1 MGGAVIADE
10 IITTVAGDIFSGAVD
25 ESIASAAIDSGIGQ
39 QLAADVGATLYPT
52 AADAVASQLATDPNA
67 IQPSYNAANQVAQQG
82 VGQDMTNWGWNDY
95 LNAAKTAQSA
105 GSVLS
110 GIAGLGSKP
119 LPTVAPT
126 TAQIQAD
133 PWSRYRS
140 GYGDMLNALMLNPAL
155 TMTTPGY
162 QFQLQQ
168 GLNAMQA
175 GQAARGQ
182 TQSGGALAAQQ
193 VFGQNYAMNAFNNLA
208 NMYGGMAGAG
218 QSGATGSQALLTA
231 QQQQNAALQAAQ
243 NAQMANLGTI
253 AGGLN
258 TISNIY
264 GKGGTPSTLPNPT
277 VNPVGYGDVTSSA
290 GAAGDLSYA
299 MGSNWGYF

>member
-1 MGGAVIADE
+1 MGGFFAIDE
-10 IITTVAGDIFSGAVD
+10 LLTTVATDVFSGAVD

-39 QLAADVGATLYPT
+39 QLAADVGSTLVPT
-52 AADAVASQLATDPNA
+52 GADAVASQLATDPNA

-168 GLNAMQA
+168 GLNTMQA

-193 VFGQNYAMNAFNNLA
+193 VFGQNYAMSAFNNLA

-231 QQQQNAALQAAQ
+231 QQQQNAALQASQ

-264 GKGGTPSTLPNPT
+264 GKGGTPSTLPNPA

>member
-1 MGGAVIADE
+1 MGAAIAIDE
-10 IITTVAGDIFSGAVD
+10 VLTSVATDAFSGAVD
-25 ESIASAAIDSGIGQ
+25 ASIASTAIDTGIGQ
-39 QLAADVGATLYPT
+39 QLAADVGSTLVPT
-52 AADAVASQLATDPNA
+52 GADAVASQLATDPNA
-67 IQPSYNAANQVAQQG
+67 VQPSYNAANQVAQQG

-140 GYGDMLNALMLNPAL
+140 GYGDMLNALMINPAL

-193 VFGQNYAMNAFNNLA
+193 VFGQNYAMSAFNNLA

-218 QSGATGSQALLTA
+218 QSGATGSQALLSA

-243 NAQMANLGTI
+243 NAQMSNLGTI

-290 GAAGDLSYA
+290 GDLSYA

>member
-1 MGGAVIADE
+1 MGAAVAIDE
-10 IITTVAGDIFSGAVD
+10 VMTSVVTDVFSGAVD
-25 ESIASAAIDSGIGQ
+25 EAIASAAVDTGIGT

-52 AADAVASQLATDPNA
+52 MSDAVASQLATDVNA
-67 IQPSYNAANQVAQQG
+67 VTPSYNAANQVAQAG
-82 VGQDMTNWGWNDY
+82 VGQPTNMTNWGWNDY

-119 LPTVAPT
+119 LPTIAPT
-126 TAQIQAD
+126 TAQVQAD

-193 VFGQNYAMNAFNNLA
+193 VYGQNYAMNAFNNLA
-208 NMYGGMAGAG
+208 NMYAGMGGAG
-218 QSGATGSQALLTA
+218 QSGTSGIQSLLSA
-231 QQQQNAALQAAQ
+231 QQQQNAAIQQAQ

-258 TISNIY
+258 TLANVY
-264 GKGGTPSTLPNPT
+264 GKGGTPQTLPNPSVST
-277 VNPVGYGDVTSSA
+277 TGYGDVTSNASQ
-290 GAAGDLSYA
+290 DLSY
-299 MGSNWGYF
+299 MMSDTWGMF